1 MIRTRRE
8 LITWGPFAVLVALI
22 GSGLAFTGEAER
34 PVGFTERVRLGAL
47 GSLRVDE
54 TIVAEIEGVTTP
66 YLRGRT
72 LSRYHD
78 GTWWPTDASPASVVP
93 DEGAHE
99 HFFRL
104 RRRDDAI
111 FLPLGARL
119 ALPSEGSAQMRRDG
133 TFIVDPSVRELAFRL
148 ETEASE
154 ADPGDLQ
161 LPRGLRAALAS
172 RAARLAGSGPPRV
185 QAERLRRALSEAKGY
200 RLDFEPRPS
209 VDPVLDFLDRA
220 EGGHCELFASAYV
233 LLARSLGIPARLVSG
248 YYASERDPVRKTA
261 RARRSDA
268 HAWAEVH
275 VDGRYRTV
283 DPTPAQRSK
292 ITSM

>member
-8 LITWGPFAVLVALI
+8 LTTWGPFAVLVALL
-22 GSGLAFTGEAER
+22 GSGLAFSGEAER
-34 PVGFTERVRLGAL
+34 TVGFTERVRLGAL

-54 TIVAEIEGVTTP
+54 TVVAEIEGVTTP

-72 LSRYHD
+72 LSRYRD
-78 GTWWPTDASPASVVP
+78 GTWWPDDASTVP
-93 DEGAHE
+93 INSGVGADEP
-99 HFFRL
+99 FRL
-104 RRRDDAI
+104 RLREGGV
-111 FLPLGARL
+111 FLPLGAKIVV
-119 ALPSEGSAQMRRDG
+119 PTEGAAQMRRDG
-133 TFIVDPSVRELAFRL
+133 TFVVAPSVRDLAFRV

-154 ADPGDLQ
+154 ADPGDLL
-161 LPRGLRAALAS
+161 LPRRLRAALAS
-172 RAARLAGSGPPRV
+172 RAEQLAGSGSPRA
-185 QAERLRRALSEAKGY
+185 QAERLRRALAGAKTY

-209 VDPVLDFLDRA
+209 VDPVLDFLDRGT
-220 EGGHCELFASAYV
+220 GGHCELFASAYV

-283 DPTPAQRSK
+283 DPTPPQRSK